1 MLQIDSKNWSRKTCL
16 DHYFSAWIQDDE
28 ILHRDGFN
36 GGGEKC
42 LDAGYIMKVKPTRFA
57 DKLGVE
63 RRKTKAGKH
72 DSKLLFLD
80 S

>member
-1 MLQIDSKNWSRKTCL
+1 M
-16 DHYFSAWIQDDE
+16 
-28 ILHRDGFN
+28 
-36 GGGEKC
+36 
-42 LDAGYIMKVKPTRFA
+42 DAGYIMKVKPTRFA